1 LIQTDEDFQSTLKT
15 FTINQKKIL
24 TEIKKLPYQIKTDSR
39 SRSRTGSYKLTP
51 RVKDLFSLIQAEI
64 DVAIT
69 VMVGFK
75 DQESLNL
82 IPHTIVNS
90 RLQSILKIMDTTFS
104 ALDKFDDQEIIL
116 NHFHSHIQKLSGF
129 ISEGN

>member
-1 LIQTDEDFQSTLKT
+1 
-15 FTINQKKIL
+15 
-24 TEIKKLPYQIKTDSR
+24 
-39 SRSRTGSYKLTP
+39 
-51 RVKDLFSLIQAEI
+51 
-64 DVAIT
+64 
-69 VMVGFK
+69 MVGFK

-116 NHFHSHIQKLSGF
+116 KHFHSHIQKLSGF